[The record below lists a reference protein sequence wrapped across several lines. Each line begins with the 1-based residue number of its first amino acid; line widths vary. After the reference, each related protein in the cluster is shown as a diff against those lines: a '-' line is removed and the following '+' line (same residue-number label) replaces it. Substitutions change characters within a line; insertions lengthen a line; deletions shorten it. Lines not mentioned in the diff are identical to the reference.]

1 MPEPATTSSEAAGT
15 TGPKPLIRL
24 DDQQWEKLMAAIGPR
39 LREIHADEPGEASLG
54 ALASLTAPHL
64 LLDVLHDAGVLVL
77 DDTDDRA
84 HLRRIWAAMSTA
96 LHRLSEFGELTAEE
110 LDAVPAAHRAYLLG
124 HQARHR
130 QLAAAGSRPPEAAQ
144 SASFAWE
151 RYEHTIDPDAQL
163 SGLGDLCAFLGGTWA
178 ETPGAGSI
186 TAGILQLIVKAQATP
201 ERLLPLAQAFP
212 REVIAWQTWMRMRP
226 VPTARELYEALTPVG
241 ALRIV
246 RGEHGPSV
254 GRR

>member
-84 HLRRIWAAMSTA
+84 HL
-96 LHRLSEFGELTAEE
+96 H
-110 LDAVPAAHRAYLLG
+110 
-124 HQARHR
+124 HQALPECVAPGCTEKGVCQMIAAEMGHLAGRVYAKGDQIRMCYPHAGDVMKAGEGLDQIAEWLRPDAEIIDSWHR
-130 QLAAAGSRPPEAAQ
+130 VAAAYDG
-144 SASFAWE
+144 
-151 RYEHTIDPDAQL
+151 
-163 SGLGDLCAFLGGTWA
+163 
-178 ETPGAGSI
+178 
-186 TAGILQLIVKAQATP
+186 
-201 ERLLPLAQAFP
+201 
-212 REVIAWQTWMRMRP
+212 
-226 VPTARELYEALTPVG
+226 LTPDE
-241 ALRIV
+241 LRRK
-246 RGEHGPSV
+246 RGRLPRMLRECP
-254 GRR
+254 